1 MPKEF
6 HLPEIA
12 ESVVEGEIS
21 KWLVKEGDEV
31 EKEQP
36 LVEVITDKV
45 TVEIPSPFKGKIL
58 KLLAKEGDVVKVHQP
73 ILVYAEEGEVDG
85 HVEIVEKKAEE
96 RIERVEDLREKT
108 VKRSE
113 RVLAA
118 PAVRKLARSLG
129 IDLSL
134 VKGTG
139 PGGRVRK
146 VDVLRYYEE
155 SKKEVKVVEEK
166 KVEKVVEE
174 FVTQKVEEVG
184 IRRIPFRGVR
194 RAIADH
200 LRKSKE
206 HAVHAFY
213 AEDMDFTEIIN
224 LVERLKPLGDR
235 EGVKISIF
243 HVFLKAV
250 AATLKKHPEFNGRVD
265 DERGEILLY
274 DSINISIA
282 VDTPEGLKVPV
293 IKNVERK
300 SILEIAREV
309 KELAEK
315 ARNNTLKLEDIRDG
329 TFSVSNIGSIG
340 GVFAYPVINYPEIA
354 IIALPRPRKVPF
366 FVGDEIKPRYIAT
379 IVITFDH
386 RAVDGAHAARF
397 LNDLKALIENPDL
410 LLINI

>member
-58 KLLAKEGDVVKVHQP
+58 KILAKEGDVVRVHQP

-85 HVEIVEKKAEE
+85 HVEIVEKKTEE
-96 RIERVEDLREKT
+96 RIEKVEDLREKT

-118 PAVRKLARSLG
+118 PAVRKFARSLG

-155 SKKEVKVVEEK
+155 SKKEVKVIEE
-166 KVEKVVEE
+166 VSV
-174 FVTQKVEEVG
+174 QKVEEVG

-194 RAIADH
+194 RAIAEH

-206 HAVHAFY
+206 HAVHAFH
-213 AEDMDFTEIIN
+213 AEDMDFTEILN
-224 LVERLKPLGDR
+224 LVERLKPLGER

-243 HVFLKAV
+243 HLFLKAV

-366 FVGDEIKPRYIAT
+366 FVGDETKPRYIAT

-410 LLINI
+410 LLINL

>member
-1 MPKEF
+1 
-6 HLPEIA
+6 
-12 ESVVEGEIS
+12 
-21 KWLVKEGDEV
+21 VKEGDEV

-58 KLLAKEGDVVKVHQP
+58 KLLVKEGDVVKVHQP

-85 HVEIVEKKAEE
+85 HVEMVEKKAEE
-96 RIERVEDLREKT
+96 GIERVEDLRGET

-155 SKKEVKVVEEK
+155 SKKEVKVVEE
-166 KVEKVVEE
+166 V
-174 FVTQKVEEVG
+174 VTQKVEEVG
-184 IRRIPFRGVR
+184 IRGIPFRGVR

-206 HAVHAFY
+206 HAVHAFH
-213 AEDMDFTEIIN
+213 AEDMDFTEILN
-224 LVERLKPLGDR
+224 LVERLKPLGER

-243 HVFLKAV
+243 HLFLKAV

-315 ARNNTLKLEDIRDG
+315 ARNNTLKIEDVRDG

-397 LNDLKALIENPDL
+397 LNDLKALVENPDL

>member
-12 ESVVEGEIS
+12 ESVAEGEIS

-31 EKEQP
+31 QKEQP

-58 KLLAKEGDVVKVHQP
+58 KILAKEGDVVKVHQP
-73 ILVYAEEGEVDG
+73 ILIYAEDEEEVED
-85 HVEIVEKKAEE
+85 VREDKKEE
-96 RIERVEDLREKT
+96 RTQDFEPIKRET
-108 VKRSE
+108 VRGGA

-129 IDLSL
+129 IDPSL

-146 VDVLRYYEE
+146 IDVLKYYEE
-155 SKKEVKVVEEK
+155 IKKEAVTVKEK
-166 KVEKVVEE
+166 
-174 FVTQKVEEVG
+174 EEVRAPQIG
-184 IRRIPFRGVR
+184 ITRVPFRGIR
-194 RAIADH
+194 RAIAEH

-206 HAVHAFY
+206 RAVHAFH
-213 AEDMDFTEIIN
+213 AEEMDFTEIIN
-224 LVERLKPLGDR
+224 LVDRIKPLGER
-235 EGVKISIF
+235 EGIKISLF

-250 AATLKKHPEFNGRVD
+250 VATLRKHPEFNGRID

-274 DSINISIA
+274 DTINISIA
-282 VDTPEGLKVPV
+282 VDTPDGLKVPV
-293 IKNVERK
+293 IKNAEKK
-300 SILEIAREV
+300 SILEIAKEV
-309 KELAEK
+309 RDLAER
-315 ARNNTLKLEDIRDG
+315 ARNNTLKIEDVTDG

-354 IIALPRPRKVPF
+354 IIALPRPRKIPI
-366 FVGDEIKPRYIAT
+366 FVGDEIKPRHMAT

-397 LNDLKALIENPDL
+397 LKDLKALVENPE
-410 LLINI
+410 LLIINL

>member
-58 KLLAKEGDVVKVHQP
+58 KILVKEGDVVKVHQP
-73 ILVYAEEGEVDG
+73 ILVYTEEGEVEG

-96 RIERVEDLREKT
+96 RIEKVEDLREKT

-129 IDLSL
+129 IELSL

-155 SKKEVKVVEEK
+155 SNKEVKLVEE
-166 KVEKVVEE
+166 VVK
-174 FVTQKVEEVG
+174 QKVEEVG
-184 IRRIPFRGVR
+184 IRRMPFRGVR
-194 RAIADH
+194 RAIAEH

-206 HAVHAFY
+206 HAVHAFH
-213 AEDMDFTEIIN
+213 AEDMDFTEILN
-224 LVERLKPLGDR
+224 LVERLKPLGEK

-329 TFSVSNIGSIG
+329 TFSVSNIGSVG

-386 RAVDGAHAARF
+386 RAVDGAHAARL

>member
-1 MPKEF
+1 MSKEF

-58 KLLAKEGDVVKVHQP
+58 KILVKEGDVVKVHQP

-85 HVEIVEKKAEE
+85 QVEIVEKKVEE
-96 RIERVEDLREKT
+96 GIERVEDLREKT

-139 PGGRVRK
+139 PGGRIRK

-155 SKKEVKVVEEK
+155 SKKEVKVVEEA
-166 KVEKVVEE
+166 
-174 FVTQKVEEVG
+174 VTQKVEEVG

-206 HAVHAFY
+206 HAVHAFH

-224 LVERLKPLGDR
+224 LVERLKPLGER

-315 ARNNTLKLEDIRDG
+315 ARNNTLKIEDIRDG

-397 LNDLKALIENPDL
+397 LNDLKALVENPDL